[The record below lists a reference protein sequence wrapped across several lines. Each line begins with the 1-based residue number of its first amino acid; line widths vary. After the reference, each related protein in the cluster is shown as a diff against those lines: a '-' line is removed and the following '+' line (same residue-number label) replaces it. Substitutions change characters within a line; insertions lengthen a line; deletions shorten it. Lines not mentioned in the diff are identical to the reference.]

1 MTHLKKISGLS
12 SAFDDDVTF
21 EPDTMTGFRKAW
33 NKHQNAGGLPLGG
46 LGLNVMDAV
55 KPRKNQS

>member
-1 MTHLKKISGLS
+1 MTHLEKNIRVVVCL
-12 SAFDDDVTF
+12 DDDVTF

-55 KPRKNQS
+55 KPRKSI